1 MTPTIRE
8 LVEPWFKI
16 MTALDNAW
24 DSWRD
29 LGVGIEAPFPDAAWQ
44 LSGAYTESVGMHL
57 NHLWGIEGAWL
68 GWFLWDKPEG
78 SGKAIIDGVEWNIVT
93 IDDLIEMLNSIA
105 KPGGGIEANGGS
117 VDA

>member
-1 MTPTIRE
+1 MAT
-8 LVEPWFKI
+8 
-16 MTALDNAW
+16 
-24 DSWRD
+24 
-29 LGVGIEAPFPDAAWQ
+29 
-44 LSGAYTESVGMHL
+44 AYTESVEMHL

>member
-1 MTPTIRE
+1 MTPTIQE

-44 LSGAYTESVGMHL
+44 LSGAYTKSVEMLL
-57 NHLWGIEGAWL
+57 NHLW
-68 GWFLWDKPEG
+68 KR
-78 SGKAIIDGVEWNIVT
+78 KVN
-93 IDDLIEMLNSIA
+93 
-105 KPGGGIEANGGS
+105 IEAQAEHKKYGEALNAALNCLERAK
-117 VDA
+117 VLLPKPMEEKE